1 VIQAYRLVKRKWAS
15 HAFDG
20 QGAKRYGGRWNSK
33 GRSCVYLT
41 GSVALGLLEVMV
53 HINDYTI
60 LQQYTVFELQFEF
73 SDLYRLSERFLPADW
88 QSYPAPLSTADI
100 GDQWLDKNE
109 SAVLA
114 VPSVIVP
121 HEYNYLLNPVH
132 ADFDGII
139 GNAKEI
145 AFRADPRLAR
155 RDA

>member
-1 VIQAYRLVKRKWAS
+1 MIQAYRLVKRKWAN

-53 HINDYTI
+53 HINDYAI
-60 LQQYTVFELQFEF
+60 LQQYMVFELQLDP
-73 SDLYRLSERFLPADW
+73 SDLLRLSERSLPGDW
-88 QSYPAPLSTADI
+88 QLYPAPLSTADI
-100 GDQWLDKNE
+100 GDQWLDANE

-121 HEYNYLLNPVH
+121 QEYNYLLNPAH
-132 ADFDGII
+132 TDFSRIVRG
-139 GNAKEI
+139 AREI
-145 AFRADPRLAR
+145 TFKIDARLLS
-155 RDA
+155 